1 MVIVVVVIV
10 IMLLMRIM
18 DVVFSVIYISAGF
31 KLQEDGKRTNSDV
44 LTFVSDSG
52 EPTKPA
58 PVS

>member
-1 MVIVVVVIV
+1 
-10 IMLLMRIM
+10 MLLMRIM

-31 KLQEDGKRTNSDV
+31 KLQEGGKRTNSDV